1 MICYTIILSRTE
13 IKATKKSRRKLAYN
27 IERMPGKQKDINRSL
42 SFHIW
47 VNSSCPSFRCAKIPL
62 KLYAKIL
69 YVNFLEGPITFITF
83 SEKSM
88 TLLKH
93 IKNLFIIL
101 EKSLQVVWMTEAK
114 NECEG
119 MIRNEAG
126 PQPKTNYG
134 GLISHT

>member
-1 MICYTIILSRTE
+1 
-13 IKATKKSRRKLAYN
+13 
-27 IERMPGKQKDINRSL
+27 MPGKQKDINRSL